1 MTALFLI
8 VKVTCD
14 PLRDREVI
22 VQDDPEVV
30 NVSFLP
36 LMFVNDRQRGR
47 QALISE

>member
-1 MTALFLI
+1 MKRFFLI
-8 VKVTCD
+8 VKSWD
-14 PLRDREVI
+14 PLHYRKVI
-22 VQDDPEVV
+22 VQDDPEVM